1 MEKVFLE
8 RKYYFNHSRSDIV
21 YLQNPDASECR
32 DVMDMMNNMIG
43 PIGMLLAGMV
53 IGDVPLRLYLL
64 KKKLSFN
71 SIAIDCLS
79 NICTD
84 SNETDSYICRNK

>member
-1 MEKVFLE
+1 MF
-8 RKYYFNHSRSDIV
+8 I
-21 YLQNPDASECR
+21 CR
-32 DVMDMMNNMIG
+32 IQMPSGVQDVMDMMNNMIG

-53 IGDVPLRLYLL
+53 IADVPLKIVFT
-64 KKKLSFN
+64 KKRN
-71 SIAIDCLS
+71 YAIDCLS

>member
-1 MEKVFLE
+1 MFV
-8 RKYYFNHSRSDIV
+8 
-21 YLQNPDASECR
+21 CR
-32 DVMDMMNNMIG
+32 IQMPSGVQDVMDMMNNMIG

-53 IGDVPLRLYLL
+53 IADVPLKIVFT
-64 KKKLSFN
+64 KKRKLSFN